1 VTDHADDRAA
11 IVAAYREL
19 DRLGFVTGSA
29 GNLSVRTPAG
39 MLITPTGVGA
49 PALSP
54 AQVVPVTLDG
64 SVTGDWAPSS
74 EWQLH
79 GEIYRLVEGAGA
91 IVHTHADACVALAC
105 LGEPLPAFHYTV
117 AAFGADAVP
126 LVPYY
131 TFGSLELAKATGATL
146 RDCSAC
152 LLANHGMVVRGR
164 TMAAA
169 VAAAIRLETLARQY
183 LLARSA
189 GTVKLL
195 TPEQM
200 ADARARFAT
209 YGKQPGRPAGH

>member
-1 VTDHADDRAA
+1 MTDHAEDRAA

-19 DRLGFVTGSA
+19 DRLGYVTGSA
-29 GNLSVRTPAG
+29 GNLSVRTEAG
-39 MLITPTGVGA
+39 MLITPTGIGA
-49 PALSP
+49 PQLSL
-54 AQVVPVTLDG
+54 AEVVPLTLDG
-64 SVTGDWAPSS
+64 VVTGDFAPSS

-79 GEIYRLVEGAGA
+79 AEIYRLVEGAGA

-105 LGEPLPAFHYTV
+105 LGEPLPAFHYTI

-152 LLANHGMVVRGR
+152 LLGNHGMVVRGR

-189 GTVKLL
+189 GTVKIL
-195 TPEQM
+195 TAAQM
-200 ADARARFAT
+200 ADARARFTT
-209 YGKQPGRPAGH
+209 YGQQPGRPAGH